1 MAAETGTCTPEGLKI
16 SRRPL
21 SLIRERRRQNSPPGA
36 TSSLET
42 TVVGDDSADVFRGVG
57 SKELTDMIEWLCA
70 ICYYYFSAKDF
81 RWGNQIE
88 HDKIPRLIE

>member
-57 SKELTDMIEWLCA
+57 SKELTDMIEWFVVL
-70 ICYYYFSAKDF
+70 SATTISV
-81 RWGNQIE
+81 Q
-88 HDKIPRLIE
+88 KISMGKSNRARQDT

>member
-57 SKELTDMIEWLCA
+57 SRELIDMIEWFVVLA
-70 ICYYYFSAKDF
+70 TTISVQK
-81 RWGNQIE
+81 IS
-88 HDKIPRLIE
+88 HDGEIKSSTTRYLD